1 MESIEK
7 QEIVELEVCNND
19 IIMQAE
25 NQQIETQNDVDDT
38 NVIIKQISGQVKM
51 IEEKRKTFTQ
61 PLNQSLKEINKT
73 FKELTKPLLDVKN
86 ILSQK
91 VMAWRRKEQEKIRE
105 EEQRIAKEEERRRKI
120 QEAHKAKGH
129 EVSEPV
135 VMKRP
140 DTLKET
146 DTTQTRKV
154 WKFEITDPTRVPR
167 EYMTINEAKIRNVV
181 RSGIREIPGVRIYQE
196 EIMVVN

>member
-1 MESIEK
+1 
-7 QEIVELEVCNND
+7 
-19 IIMQAE
+19 
-25 NQQIETQNDVDDT
+25 
-38 NVIIKQISGQVKM
+38 
-51 IEEKRKTFTQ
+51 
-61 PLNQSLKEINKT
+61 
-73 FKELTKPLLDVKN
+73 
-86 ILSQK
+86 
-91 VMAWRRKEQEKIRE
+91 
-105 EEQRIAKEEERRRKI
+105 
-120 QEAHKAKGH
+120 
-129 EVSEPV
+129 
-135 VMKRP
+135 MKRP